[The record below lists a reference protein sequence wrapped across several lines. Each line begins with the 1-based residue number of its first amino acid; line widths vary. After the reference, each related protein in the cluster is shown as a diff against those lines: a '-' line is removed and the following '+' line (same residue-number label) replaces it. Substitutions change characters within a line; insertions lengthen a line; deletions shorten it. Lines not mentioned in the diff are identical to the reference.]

1 MADQPTAYVA
11 GLATELVCR
20 HPALLTAE
28 NDLAIL
34 RGRLALVATFIHN
47 PHYDH
52 TARTALAT
60 ALNLPAPTR

>member
-1 MADQPTAYVA
+1 MGEQPTAYVA
-11 GLATELVCR
+11 ALATELVCR

-28 NDLAIL
+28 NDLAL
-34 RGRLALVATFIHN
+34 ARGRLALVVTFIHN
-47 PHYDH
+47 PAYDI

>member
-1 MADQPTAYVA
+1 MGEQPTAYA
-11 GLATELVCR
+11 DTLATELVCR

-34 RGRLALVATFIHN
+34 RARIALVAAFIHN
-47 PHYDH
+47 PAYDH

-60 ALNLPAPTR
+60 ALGLPGPR